1 MGATVRGGQGSPSY
15 GFPGSDYMTMSAQR
29 LRQQVS
35 GAVLTGDDSDYDQIR
50 RGWDLTIDHHPAL
63 ILVPDDA
70 ADIAEG
76 VRFARESGLA
86 VAVQSTGH
94 GMLYPADDSLLI
106 VTSRMASVQVDA
118 GTRTARVEAGVI
130 WQQVLDAA
138 TPHGLAPLLGSSP
151 YVGVVGYMLGGGI
164 GWLARRYGF
173 GADSL
178 RRIDIVTA
186 DGVLRHTS
194 PTENGDL
201 FWGLR
206 GGGGNFGVVTAM
218 ELDLYPVPTVYG
230 GSLVYP
236 EESAGEALRL
246 YRDWIKTVP
255 DELTSSIAIVKFP
268 SLPQVP
274 EAFRGKTLVLVVA
287 AFAGGAAEGEPW
299 MRPWLDWRAPLDDA
313 FHEMP
318 FSEIGTITNDPVDP
332 VADYGSSDMFDDLS
346 DEAIDVIV
354 RFATDSASPLTLNV
368 LRHAGGAIAR
378 VPADAS
384 AIGNRDASLY
394 LLMGGAQ
401 PDPIALA
408 TAEAYVQRYR
418 AALQPYVRRG
428 VWLNFMNGNGHG
440 ARERIEEAYLPEA
453 YERLLAL
460 KVEYDPDNLFRFSY
474 QLEGPKAA
482 GG

>member
-1 MGATVRGGQGSPSY
+1 MQSLSNVWIPMVRYVQ
-15 GFPGSDYMTMSAQR
+15 QLER
-29 LRQQVS
+29 QVS
-35 GAVLTGDDSDYDQIR
+35 GNVLSREDPGYDQIR
-50 RGWDLTIDHHPAL
+50 RGWDLTIDHYPAL
-63 ILVPDDA
+63 ILVPHDA
-70 ADIAEG
+70 MDVAAG
-76 VRFARESGLA
+76 VRFAHESGLA

-94 GMLYPADDSLLI
+94 GMLYPADDNLLI

-118 GTRTARVEAGVI
+118 EARTAWVEAGVT

-151 YVGVVGYMLGGGI
+151 HVGVVGYMLGGGI
-164 GWLARRYGF
+164 GWLGRRYGF

-178 RRIDIVTA
+178 RSIDIVTA

-218 ELDLYPVPTVYG
+218 EFDLYPVPTIYG

-236 EESAGEALRL
+236 EESAGEALRF
-246 YRDWIKTVP
+246 YRDWIRTVP
-255 DELTSSIAIVKFP
+255 DELTSSIGIIRFP
-268 SLPQVP
+268 STPQVP
-274 EAFRGKTLVLVVA
+274 EAFRGKILVLVVA
-287 AFAGGAAEGEPW
+287 AFAGSAADGEEW
-299 MRPWLDWRAPLDDA
+299 VRPWLDWQTPINNA

-318 FSEIGTITNDPVDP
+318 FSEIGTITNDPVNP
-332 VADYGSSDMFDDLS
+332 MAEYGSSEMIDNLS
-346 DEAIDVIV
+346 DEAVDVIV
-354 RFATDSASPLTLNV
+354 HHATDSASPLTMNV

-394 LLMGGAQ
+394 LLMGGTV
-401 PDPIALA
+401 PDSRALA
-408 TAEAYVQRYR
+408 TVR
-418 AALQPYVRRG
+418 AYVRRYRTELQPHVRGG
-428 VWLNFMNGNGHG
+428 VWMNFMNGNGSG
-440 ARERIEEAYLPEA
+440 AQERIREAYRPEA
-453 YERLLAL
+453 YERLLAQ
-460 KVEYDPDNLFRFSY
+460 KAEYDPNNMFRFSY
-474 QLEGPKAA
+474 QLGRSRAS